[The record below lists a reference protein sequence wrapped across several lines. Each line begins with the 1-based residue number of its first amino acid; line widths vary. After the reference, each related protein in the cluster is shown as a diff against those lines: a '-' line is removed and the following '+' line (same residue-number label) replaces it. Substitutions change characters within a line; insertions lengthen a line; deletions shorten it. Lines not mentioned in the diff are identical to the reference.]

1 MNSLFF
7 WKKKRNFWL
16 VVGIGNP
23 GSLYQGNRHNVGFM
37 CINEIARRNGISLNK
52 KQSQARTGEGAIGGV
67 NVLLARPQTFV
78 NLTGKAVGPLVRKY
92 HVTPDRLIVI
102 HDDLDL
108 PPGKI
113 RIRVGGSTAG
123 HKGVR
128 STVDAIGHPQF
139 VRVKVGIGRPEATDD
154 NQPDVIDYV
163 LGDFTEEEKKVFETT
178 IPQVSEAIGCILSE
192 GVKAAMD
199 RFN

>member
-1 MNSLFF
+1 MLF
-7 WKKKRNFWL
+7 WNKKRDFRL
-16 VVGIGNP
+16 IVGIGNP
-23 GSLYQGNRHNVGFM
+23 GSLYQDNRHNIGFI
-37 CINEIARRNGISLNK
+37 CIGDLAKRHGISLNK
-52 KQSQARTGEGAIGGV
+52 KRSEARTGEGVIGGI
-67 NVLLARPQTFV
+67 NVLLVRPQTFV
-78 NLTGKAVGPLVRKY
+78 NRTGDAVGRLVRKY

-113 RIRVGGSTAG
+113 RVRLGGSTAG

-128 STVDAIGHPQF
+128 SILDAVGRPQF
-139 VRVKVGIGRPEATDD
+139 VRVRVGIGRPEETDD
-154 NQPDVIDYV
+154 SQEDVIDYV

-178 IPQVSEAIGCILSE
+178 IPQVSEAVECILSE
-192 GVKAAMD
+192 GLTATMD

>member
-1 MNSLFF
+1 LLF
-7 WKKKRNFWL
+7 WKKKRDFQL
-16 VVGIGNP
+16 IVGIGNP
-23 GSLYQGNRHNVGFM
+23 GAIYQGNRHNIGFM
-37 CINEIARRNGISLNK
+37 CVNDFAKRHGISLNK
-52 KQSQARTGEGAIGGV
+52 KQAQARTGEGVIGGV

-78 NLTGKAVGPLVRKY
+78 NRTGDAVGPLVRKY
-92 HVTPDRLIVI
+92 RVTPDRLIVI

-128 STVDAIGHPQF
+128 STLDAVGRPQF
-139 VRVKVGIGRPEATDD
+139 VRVRVGIGRPEETDD
-154 NQPDVIDYV
+154 SQADVIDYV
-163 LGDFTEEEKKVFETT
+163 LSDFTEDEQKVFETVK
-178 IPQVSEAIGCILSE
+178 PRVSEAVECILSE
-192 GVKAAMD
+192 GATAAMD